1 MEYTVLGI
9 LQARILEW
17 AAIPFSREPSQP
29 RDRIQ
34 EYCIEVE
41 FLPTEPPGKPQNT
54 GVGSLSLLQG
64 IFPTQGQYPGLP
76 YRRHILYH
84 LKLVTT
90 RMFNYLSIALISHAS
105 TVMLKILQA
114 RLRQNMNQELPDV

>member
-1 MEYTVLGI
+1 MPKNVQMKVKVTHSCLTLLRPHGPDNP
-9 LQARILEW
+9 W
-17 AAIPFSREPSQP
+17 N
-29 RDRIQ
+29 
-34 EYCIEVE
+34 
-41 FLPTEPPGKPQNT
+41 TPGQNT